1 MRILHDALFL
11 NAFFQFQE
19 KKLRALESQPKNRL
33 FLGNIPSNLKEEDLS
48 KVVSERGPGFQHVE
62 LIKV

>member
-1 MRILHDALFL
+1 M
-11 NAFFQFQE
+11 NFFQFQE
-19 KKLRALESQPKNRL
+19 KKLKALESQPKNRL

-48 KVVSERGPGFQHVE
+48 KVVSEQGPSFQHVE